1 MKTIDKISYKF
12 IILIIVMLNIFIGS
26 NIKQPI
32 WLIQAMVST
41 FSVIYILIKKIQK
54 EAVIINGKIDIA
66 VLIFMISTVLP
77 LIFRKYSNIRWNN
90 KFYIKILVYLR
101 VLYNS

>member
-90 KFYIKILVYLR
+90 KFYIKILVYLW

>member
-1 MKTIDKISYKF
+1 
-12 IILIIVMLNIFIGS
+12 MLNIFIGS

-54 EAVIINGKIDIA
+54 EAVIINGKIDRA

-77 LIFRKYSNIRWNN
+77 VIFRKYSNIRWNN
-90 KFYIKILVYLR
+90 KFYIKILVYLW

>member
-1 MKTIDKISYKF
+1 
-12 IILIIVMLNIFIGS
+12 MLNIFIGS

-90 KFYIKILVYLR
+90 KFYIKILVYLW

>member
-54 EAVIINGKIDIA
+54 EAVIINGKIDRA

-77 LIFRKYSNIRWNN
+77 VIFRKYSNIRWNN
-90 KFYIKILVYLR
+90 KFYIKILVYLW

>member
-1 MKTIDKISYKF
+1 
-12 IILIIVMLNIFIGS
+12 MLNIFIGS

-77 LIFRKYSNIRWNN
+77 VIFRKYSNIRWNN
-90 KFYIKILVYLR
+90 KFYIKILVYLW

>member
-1 MKTIDKISYKF
+1 
-12 IILIIVMLNIFIGS
+12 MLNIFIGS